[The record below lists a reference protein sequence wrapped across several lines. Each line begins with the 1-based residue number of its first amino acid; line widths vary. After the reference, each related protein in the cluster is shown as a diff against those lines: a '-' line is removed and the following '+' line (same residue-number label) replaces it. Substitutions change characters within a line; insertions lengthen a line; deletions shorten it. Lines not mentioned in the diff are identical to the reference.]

1 MLPSELLPILFF
13 LLLMLAGLMLAAWA
27 SRLQAVQYQTLC
39 QLTALEQRRD
49 TIQESARALQRMDTD
64 ADVLAILFGALA
76 EDLRRMQELDP
87 ARKDLDKHIQEA
99 EAAARQKSGA
109 QSASGSSAAV
119 ATEQELTMAQ
129 RHIQKALGIFNEL
142 YRADKISAGQLE
154 ASRNKLRVLG
164 LRVAVNSCLLMAQQ
178 SLEQEDAI
186 RAMSC
191 YRRAESLLNMRGM
204 PPAEKQEKL
213 AYISAERLRVFER
226 TNTSAGLL
234 MLATPD

>member
-1 MLPSELLPILFF
+1 MLSGDLLPVVFF

-27 SRLQAVQYQTLC
+27 ARLQATQYQTLR

-49 TIQESARALQRMDTD
+49 IIHNAARALQRMDSD
-64 ADVLAILFGALA
+64 ADVLALLFGALA

-87 ARKDLDKHIQEA
+87 GRKDLDKSIQEA
-99 EAAARQKSGA
+99 EAAVRQKSGA
-109 QSASGSSAAV
+109 QNAAGSSAAV
-119 ATEQELTMAQ
+119 ATEQELSMAQ
-129 RHIQKALGIFNEL
+129 RHIQKALNIFNDL

-154 ASRNKLRVLG
+154 SSRNKLRLLG

-178 SLEQEDAI
+178 SLEQEDTI

-191 YRRAESLLNMRGM
+191 YRRAESLLHMRGL

-213 AYISAERLRVFER
+213 AYISAERRRVFER
-226 TNTSAGLL
+226 TNASAGLL

>member
-1 MLPSELLPILFF
+1 MLPSALLSIVFF
-13 LLLMLAGLMLAAWA
+13 LLLMVAGLMLAAWA
-27 SRLQAVQYQTLC
+27 ARLQAEQYQTLH

-49 TIQESARALQRMDTD
+49 IVQEAIRALQRMDSD
-64 ADVLAILFGALA
+64 ADVLAVLFGALA

-87 ARKDLDKHIQEA
+87 TRKDLDKHIQDA
-99 EAAARQKSGA
+99 ETAARQKASA
-109 QSASGSSAAV
+109 QSTAGSSAAV

-129 RHIQKALGIFNEL
+129 RQIQKALYIFNDL
-142 YRADKISAGQLE
+142 YRADRISAGQLE
-154 ASRNKLRVLG
+154 ASRNKLRILG
-164 LRVAVNSCLLMAQQ
+164 LRVAVNSSLLMAQQ

-191 YRRAESLLNMRGM
+191 YRRAESLLHMRGM

-213 AYISAERLRVFER
+213 AYIAAERLRVFER
-226 TNTSAGLL
+226 TNTGAGLL